1 MQMMLRRTH
10 YMNKRKEKRAEIDKT
25 QAMVKAMIEQTLTRC
40 NQKPIAELPP
50 NFVFAMGDSLTV
62 MKNFVRDIETHIAIS
77 NRYFQYKSSEDR
89 AKVSSD
95 RKPFEFNCR
104 AKKGR
109 KRTRHNKRASS
120 MSNSSTRLS
129 VNGSLRS

>member
-1 MQMMLRRTH
+1 MMLRRTH

-50 NFVFAMGDSLTV
+50 NFVFVMGDSLTV

-89 AKVSSD
+89 AKVSSHIS
-95 RKPFEFNCR
+95 RR
-104 AKKGR
+104 I
-109 KRTRHNKRASS
+109 
-120 MSNSSTRLS
+120 RL
-129 VNGSLRS
+129 

>member
-1 MQMMLRRTH
+1 MMLRRTH

-40 NQKPIAELPP
+40 NQKPIVELPP

-95 RKPFEFNCR
+95 NQPFECDCR

-109 KRTRHNKRASS
+109 RRTRHNKRASS
-120 MSNSSTRLS
+120 MSNSSIRLS
-129 VNGSLRS
+129 VSESLRS